1 MAEGSVRVR
10 CSRCGGEEE
19 MPAYSIINT
28 KENPELKQQLL
39 EGKLFIWNCSR
50 CGTDNLVKYPLL
62 YHDPEQKL
70 LLWLSDGI
78 PEVEAKMMETIA
90 EEEGLQ
96 DYTARIV
103 DTPGEMMEKI
113 KIYDAGLEDIPMEI
127 CKYVITQELGK
138 EVDFKFFRMEGA
150 DHRILLTYPEN
161 NEMQVLGTNFS
172 VYEDAAGI
180 VRRNPDLSVEGLVRV
195 DSKWLSHHIR

>member
-1 MAEGSVRVR
+1 
-10 CSRCGGEEE
+10 

-180 VRRNPDLSVEGLVRV
+180 VRRNTDLSVEGLVRV
-195 DSKWLSHHIR
+195 DSKWLSQHIR

>member
-1 MAEGSVRVR
+1 MAETSVHAR
-10 CSRCGGEEE
+10 CSHCGAEADV
-19 MPAYSIINT
+19 PAYSIVNT
-28 KENPELKQQLL
+28 KDNPELKQELL
-39 EGKLFIWNCSR
+39 EGRLFIWNCPR
-50 CGTDNLVKYPLL
+50 CGRDNLIKYPLL

-78 PEVEAKMMETIA
+78 PEVEAKMAETIA
-90 EEEGLQ
+90 AEEGLQ

-127 CKYVITQELGK
+127 CKYVTAQEMGK
-138 EVDFKFFRMEGA
+138 DVELKFFRMEGA

-161 NEMQVLGTNFS
+161 GEMQVIGTGFS

-180 VRRNPDLSVEGLVRV
+180 VRRNPSLKVGGLVRMNRE
-195 DSKWLSHHIR
+195 SLSEHIR